1 MCLQLLALVTD
12 GCCMRGRCTSSTS
25 LTGVII
31 YARGP
36 LSVHI
41 KRCLA
46 GVTGVGLA
54 TTNQDRFKSPRD
66 VVYCLA
72 CSTSIVASFTR
83 SKLNSL
89 DLNLSR
95 DRLLTL
101 PFIQGSK
108 HIIIRPFSTVKEWCC
123 PSVCPSVYLSVWK
136 TGRRVLSVKF
146 RPLSPEWKVVET
158 SSVVKIYFLFPC
170 N

>member
-72 CSTSIVASFTR
+72 CSTNIVASFTR

-95 DRLLTL
+95 QITHSPIYSRLKAHYYTAVPLL
-101 PFIQGSK
+101 L
-108 HIIIRPFSTVKEWCC
+108 RNDAVR
-123 PSVCPSVYLSVWK
+123 LSVRLS
-136 TGRRVLSVKF
+136 TCPCGRRTDVSCQSNFDLWVQNGRS
-146 RPLSPEWKVVET
+146 
-158 SSVVKIYFLFPC
+158 
-170 N
+170 